1 MVAPLLIALGSLL
14 VTPPVAVIVGP
25 DRGNPG
31 DLIVLDATQSR
42 DAVGFAWVLADGDK
56 TFLEVD
62 NGRKVVFATGTA
74 GRYTFVLVAANAQA
88 DGKPLVA
95 VARHVLTVGDPQPNP
110 NPPGPNPPGPN
121 PPGPQ
126 PEPLP
131 PGKYGLAAFSRDAA
145 AGVQL
150 AAAERVRTAAA
161 LAGSFDSIA
170 STIAAG
176 AIKTPADA
184 IAATQANNITV
195 LGSTR
200 DAWRPWAEALRVRL
214 NSLSEAGQ
222 LTGMDDYITAW
233 REISTGLRAV
243 K

>member
-1 MVAPLLIALGSLL
+1 VIAPLLIALGSLL
-14 VTPPVAVIVGP
+14 VAPPVAVIVGP
-25 DRGNPG
+25 ERGNPG

-74 GRYTFVLVAANAQA
+74 GRYTFVLIAANAQA
-88 DGKPLVA
+88 DGKPQVA
-95 VARHVLTVGDPQPNP
+95 VARHVLTVGEPQPNP
-110 NPPGPNPPGPN
+110 NPPNPD

-126 PEPLP
+126 PNPLP
-131 PGKYGLAAFSRDAA
+131 PGKYGLASFARDAA

-150 AAAERVRTAAA
+150 VAAERARTAVA

-184 IAATQANNITV
+184 IGATQANNITA
-195 LGSTR
+195 LGSAR
-200 DAWRPWAEALRVRL
+200 DAWRPWAEALRVKL
-214 NSLSEAGQ
+214 NTLSDSGQ
-222 LTGMDDYITAW
+222 MSSMDDYIVAW

>member
-1 MVAPLLIALGSLL
+1 
-14 VTPPVAVIVGP
+14 
-25 DRGNPG
+25 
-31 DLIVLDATQSR
+31 
-42 DAVGFAWVLADGDK
+42 LADGDK

-88 DGKPLVA
+88 DGKPQVA

-110 NPPGPNPPGPN
+110 IPPNPN

-126 PEPLP
+126 PDPLP
-131 PGKYGLAAFSRDAA
+131 PGKYGLASFTRDAA
-145 AGVQL
+145 AGVPL
-150 AAAERVRTAAA
+150 SATERVRTAAA

-176 AIKTPADA
+176 AIKTQADA
-184 IAATQANNITV
+184 IAATQANNITA
-195 LGSTR
+195 LGSAR
-200 DAWRPWAEALRVRL
+200 EAWRPWAESLRVKL
-214 NSLSEAGQ
+214 NALSESGQ
-222 LTGMDDYITAW
+222 LATMDDYITAW
-233 REISTGLRAV
+233 REISTGLRAI

>member
-1 MVAPLLIALGSLL
+1 MAAPLLLALGSLL

-25 DRGNPG
+25 ERGNPG

-62 NGRKVVFATGTA
+62 NGRKVVFATGTS

-88 DGKPLVA
+88 DGKPQVA
-95 VARHVLTVGDPQPNP
+95 VARHVLTVGEPSPNP
-110 NPPGPNPPGPN
+110 TPN

-126 PEPLP
+126 PDPLP
-131 PGKYGLAAFSRDAA
+131 PGKYGLASFTRDAA
-145 AGVQL
+145 TGVSL
-150 AAAERVRTAAA
+150 AAVERVRTAAA
-161 LAGSFDSIA
+161 LANSFDSIA

-176 AIKTPADA
+176 AIKTPSDV
-184 IAATQANNITV
+184 IAATQANNITA
-195 LGSTR
+195 LGSAR
-200 DAWRPWAEALRVRL
+200 DAWRPWAETLRVKL
-214 NSLSEAGQ
+214 NALSDAGQ
-222 LTGMDDYITAW
+222 LASLEEYVTAW

>member
-1 MVAPLLIALGSLL
+1 VLGSLL
-14 VTPPVAVIVGP
+14 VTPPVAVIAGP
-25 DRGNPG
+25 ERGNPG
-31 DLIVLDATQSR
+31 DLVVLDATQSR

-56 TFLEVD
+56 TFLEVE

-74 GRYTFVLVAANAQA
+74 GRYTFVLVVANAQA
-88 DGKPLVA
+88 DGKPQVV
-95 VARHVLTVGDPQPNP
+95 VARHVLTIGDPQPNP
-110 NPPGPNPPGPN
+110 NPPNPN

-131 PGKYGLAAFSRDAA
+131 PGKYGLAGFTCDAA
-145 AGVQL
+145 ANVPL
-150 AAAERVRTAAA
+150 SAAERMRTAAA

-195 LGSTR
+195 LGNSR
-200 DAWRPWAEALRVRL
+200 DAWRTWAEALRVKL
-214 NSLSEAGQ
+214 NTLSESGQ
-222 LTGMDDYITAW
+222 MTAMEDYITAW

>member
-1 MVAPLLIALGSLL
+1 MAAPLLLALGSLL

-25 DRGNPG
+25 ERGNPG

-88 DGKPLVA
+88 DGKPQVA
-95 VARHVLTVGDPQPNP
+95 VARHVLTVGEPSPNP
-110 NPPGPNPPGPN
+110 NPPGP
-121 PPGPQ
+121 Q
-126 PEPLP
+126 PDPLP
-131 PGKYGLAAFSRDAA
+131 PGKYGLASFARDAA
-145 AGVQL
+145 TGVSL
-150 AAAERVRTAAA
+150 AAVERVRTAAA
-161 LAGSFDSIA
+161 LANSFDSIA

-176 AIKTPADA
+176 AIKTPGDA
-184 IAATQANNITV
+184 IAATQANNITA
-195 LGSTR
+195 LGSAR
-200 DAWRPWAEALRVRL
+200 DAWRPWAEALRVKL
-214 NSLSEAGQ
+214 NALSDSGQ
-222 LTGMDDYITAW
+222 MTAMDDYVAAW

-243 K
+243 N